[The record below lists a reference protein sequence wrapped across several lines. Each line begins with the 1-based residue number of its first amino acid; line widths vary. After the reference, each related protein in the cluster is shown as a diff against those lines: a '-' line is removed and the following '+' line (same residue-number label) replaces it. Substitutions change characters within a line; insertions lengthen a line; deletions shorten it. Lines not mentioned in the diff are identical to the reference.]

1 MPIQLILPDLSPS
14 TDAHHAAEPR
24 RGKAPVTLTIEVL
37 TRRERVAVAQHAEC
51 AIRVRKPDGQTIRL
65 ALASCAGPL
74 TFTA

>member
-1 MPIQLILPDLSPS
+1 MPIQLILPDPSPS
-14 TDAHHAAEPR
+14 TDAHQAAEPR

-37 TRRERVAVAQHAEC
+37 SRRERVAIDRHAEC

-65 ALASCAGPL
+65 ALASSDGAL